1 MMGPNRAI
9 REIAATLKNNP
20 DISVVIKP
28 GDTTVDRWTEK
39 KLLSE
44 LQKALACDGRLFW
57 WFPKSGGM
65 VVELDRFLEV
75 NDG

>member
-1 MMGPNRAI
+1 MGPNRAI

-28 GDTTVDRWTEK
+28 GDKSVDRWTEK
-39 KLLSE
+39 PLLDE
-44 LQKALACDGRLFW
+44 LQKDLACDGRLFW

-65 VVELDRFLEV
+65 VVELDLYKESG
-75 NDG
+75 DA

>member
-1 MMGPNRAI
+1 MASRSN
-9 REIAATLKNNP
+9 IADVAGLLKNNP
-20 DISVVIKP
+20 GISVVIKP

-57 WFPKSGGM
+57 WFPVSGGM
-65 VVELDRFLEV
+65 VVELDQFLEV